1 MILETKEEIHQWL
14 KEQCPA
20 FVRYVGD
27 NLSSLCDHFLQRI
40 NEGTGGLAELSCF
53 KRPIEFTKKAIKAL
67 LDAGADPLKENKK
80 GKSALS
86 LAEKAGNA
94 DIIKM
99 LSK

>member
-40 NEGTGGLAELSCF
+40 NEGTGGLADLTHLSHGRRIVF
-53 KRPIEFTKKAIKAL
+53 LHVPF
-67 LDAGADPLKENKK
+67 
-80 GKSALS
+80 
-86 LAEKAGNA
+86 
-94 DIIKM
+94 
-99 LSK
+99 